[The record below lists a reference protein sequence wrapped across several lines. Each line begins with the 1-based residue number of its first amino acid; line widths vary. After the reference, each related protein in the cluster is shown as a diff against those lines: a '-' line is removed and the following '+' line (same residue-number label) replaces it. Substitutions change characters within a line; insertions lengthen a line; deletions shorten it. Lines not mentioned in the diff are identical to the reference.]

1 MSENFPLPLNEIPK
15 NFHFSLN
22 SNKLFIGK
30 FTLDSPGWQAKY
42 NYNCLSLEPQSHI
55 LP

>member
-1 MSENFPLPLNEIPK
+1 MLKLENINYVRKFPLPLNEIPK

-30 FTLDSPGWQAKY
+30 FTLDIPGW
-42 NYNCLSLEPQSHI
+42 
-55 LP
+55 